1 MSSSRMKL
9 YIPLVQ
15 EFAARVVL
23 FHSAVA
29 ARLGLNVTDLR
40 GLRLLGK
47 GAMSAG
53 NLAEQTGLTGAAV
66 TALIDRLENAGYVI
80 RERGTDDR
88 RRVTVHAVPEK
99 LREVERLYEGQGVSM
114 SKLLAKYS
122 PEEFSVIADFL
133 KHTTQVLAGEAKKLQ
148 KRAREQPRSILS
160 NRQND
165 Y

>member
-1 MSSSRMKL
+1 MSSLRMKL
-9 YIPLVQ
+9 YVPLVQ

-29 ARLGLNVTDLR
+29 ARLGLHVTDLR

-53 NLAEQTGLTGAAV
+53 DLVEQTGLTGAAV
-66 TALIDRLENAGYVI
+66 TALIDRLEDAGYVI

-99 LREVERLYEGQGVSM
+99 LREVDRLYEEQGASM

-133 KHTTQVLAGEAKKLQ
+133 KHTAQVLAEEAKKLQ
-148 KRAREQPRSILS
+148 GMARVGSRLS
-160 NRQND
+160 GA
-165 Y
+165 